1 MQLIVIRREK
11 FVLRTNTYSTK
22 NEAPNRPANGS
33 RKPHSTV
40 PGVRRAPGIE
50 AGNTLGGYAAMHA
63 PGIQPQDTLKTLR
76 DGVRKC
82 FPAGKT

>member
-1 MQLIVIRREK
+1 MVPE
-11 FVLRTNTYSTK
+11 T
-22 NEAPNRPANGS
+22 
-33 RKPHSTV
+33 HSTV
-40 PGVRRAPGIE
+40 PGVRRAPGVE